1 MKDHSESKH
10 DKRHWAV
17 CVYAYCPVSFMLEKR
32 KKKKDNFVD
41 WMKNSN
47 FTME

>member
-10 DKRHWAV
+10 DKRHRAV
-17 CVYAYCPVSFMLEKR
+17 CVYAYCPVSFMSGER
-32 KKKKDNFVD
+32 KKEGDNFVE

-47 FTME
+47 FTMK